1 MTQWGPLQRLSCSV
15 HGAQPHLESTAW
27 LSVHLM
33 NRSASF
39 LNLPRTQLRMTRRAA
54 MKSPAAGSQRESQIK
69 YQQGINY
76 GSRSPYMALHDTV
89 LLYTWI
95 YM

>member
-27 LSVHLM
+27 LSVLLM
-33 NRSASF
+33 NPQVSSTF
-39 LNLPRTQLRMTRRAA
+39 LLPKTRHAA
-54 MKSPAAGSQRESQIK
+54 MKSPAAGSQREAQIK

-76 GSRSPYMALHDTV
+76 GLRCPYMALHDTV
-89 LLYTWI
+89 ALYMDPTNLRC
-95 YM
+95 